1 MGRYDDHIVTDA
13 GDYFAKWGPKGFL
26 YSEGKT
32 VPFKNLSTSYALKDG
47 NNYDTSGTEPTNT
60 TGRKVQVITFDTQYA
75 TYLGTDPK
83 AQMHEWYDLM
93 EDVWPFYIGG
103 QQFGPPL
110 LQLQSVDWKN
120 YQVVGAGTMLSVEA
134 TITLRE
140 WWDGIEED
148 EGWLSKPEDGVDL
161 SGVLNGYYTGDLFNS
176 GLSNAQI
183 IWLFLR
189 QHGFSEAAI
198 AGIMGNMD
206 AESGLEPDKYEVDG
220 FGGYGLCQWTNTGPG
235 SAARKDNLINW
246 CNQNGYDYRT
256 LEGQLNFL
264 IYEFNLPAY
273 QANLSNYKN
282 LTDVWTATDQW
293 LTYYEG
299 CTVRDVNNNGIVHWQ
314 WRIDAANEYYSQLK
328 DYVGPVTSAGQGV
341 STGGAA
347 GVATGTWLWPCPD
360 TPYATVGSYANNNA
374 WHTHNAGDLKV
385 STGNRV
391 VAVDGGTVI
400 QVTHWDGRGYG
411 QYGPNELAT
420 YGNSVLI
427 QQPNGYQVRYA
438 HLSQLNVSEGQTV
451 SQGQLLGLSGNTGNS
466 SGPHL
471 HLEIYPNGA
480 GGYQGTF
487 PGYVNWIR

>member
-148 EGWLSKPEDGVDL
+148 EGWLSKPEEGVDL
-161 SGVLNGYYTGDLFNS
+161 SGILNGYYTGDLFNS

-189 QHGFSEAAI
+189 QHGFSEAAA
-198 AGIMGNMD
+198 AGVMGNMFG
-206 AESGLEPDKYEVDG
+206 ESRLNPDITEVDG
-220 FGGYGLCQWTNTGPG
+220 YGGYGLCQWTF
-235 SAARKDNLINW
+235 SRKTDLINW
-246 CNQNGYDYRT
+246 CNSNGYDYRT
-256 LEGQLNFL
+256 LEGQLNFM
-264 IYEFNLPAY
+264 IYELELPYY
-273 QANLSNYKN
+273 QQNLSNYKN

-299 CTVRDVNNNGIVHWQ
+299 CTVRTEIVHWND
-314 WRIDAANEYYSQLK
+314 RINAANEYYSQLK

-347 GVATGTWLWPCPD
+347 GVATGTWLWPLPD
-360 TPYATVGSYANNNA
+360 TPYASINTYSG
-374 WHTHNAGDLKV
+374 HTHNAGDIPI

-400 QVTHWDGRGYG
+400 QVTYWDGRGYG

-427 QQPNGYQVRYA
+427 EQPNGYRVRYA
-438 HLSQLNVSEGQTV
+438 HLSQLNVREGQV
-451 SQGQLLGLSGNTGNS
+451 IGQGQLIGLSGSTGNS

-471 HLEIYPNGA
+471 HLEIYTPGSGA
-480 GGYQGTF
+480 GQGIS
-487 PGYVNWIR
+487 PSYVNWIR

>member
-148 EGWLSKPEDGVDL
+148 EGWLSKPEEGVDL
-161 SGVLNGYYTGDLFNS
+161 SGILNGYYTGDLFNS

-189 QHGFSEAAI
+189 QHGFSEAAA
-198 AGIMGNMD
+198 AGVMGNMFG
-206 AESGLEPDKYEVDG
+206 ESRLNPDITEVDG
-220 FGGYGLCQWTNTGPG
+220 YGGYGLCQWTF
-235 SAARKDNLINW
+235 SRKTDLINW
-246 CNQNGYDYRT
+246 CNSNGYDYRT
-256 LEGQLNFL
+256 LEGQLNFM
-264 IYEFNLPAY
+264 IYELELPYY
-273 QANLSNYKN
+273 QQNLSNYKN

-299 CTVRDVNNNGIVHWQ
+299 CTVRTEIVHWND
-314 WRIDAANEYYSQLK
+314 RINAANEYYSQLK

-347 GVATGTWLWPCPD
+347 GVATGTWLWPLPD
-360 TPYATVGSYANNNA
+360 TPYANINTYPG
-374 WHTHNAGDLKV
+374 HTHNAGDIPI

-391 VAVDGGTVI
+391 IAVDGGTVI
-400 QVTHWDGRGYG
+400 QVTYWDGRGYG

-427 QQPNGYQVRYA
+427 EQPNGYRVRYA
-438 HLSQLNVSEGQTV
+438 HLSQLNVSEGQV
-451 SQGQLLGLSGNTGNS
+451 IGQGQLIGLSGSTGNS

-471 HLEIYPNGA
+471 HLEIYTPGSGA
-480 GGYQGTF
+480 GQGIS
-487 PGYVNWIR
+487 PSYVNWIR

>member
-26 YSEGKT
+26 YSDGKT

-148 EGWLSKPEDGVDL
+148 EGWLSKPEEGVDL
-161 SGVLNGYYTGDLFNS
+161 SGILNGYYTGDLFNS

-189 QHGFSEAAI
+189 QHGFSEAAA
-198 AGIMGNMD
+198 AGVMGNMFGESRLNPD
-206 AESGLEPDKYEVDG
+206 TAEVGGY
-220 FGGYGLCQWTNTGPG
+220 GGYGLCQWTF
-235 SAARKDNLINW
+235 SRKTDLINW
-246 CNQNGYDYRT
+246 CNSNGYDYRT
-256 LEGQLNFL
+256 LEGQLNFM
-264 IYEFNLPAY
+264 IYELELPYY
-273 QANLSNYKN
+273 QQNLSNYKN

-299 CTVRDVNNNGIVHWQ
+299 CTVRTEIVHWND
-314 WRIDAANEYYSQLK
+314 RINAANEYYSQLK

-341 STGGAA
+341 GTGAA
-347 GVATGTWLWPCPD
+347 GVATGTWLWPLPD
-360 TPYATVGSYANNNA
+360 TPYAAINTYAG
-374 WHTHNAGDLKV
+374 HTHNAGDIPI

-400 QVTHWDGRGYG
+400 QVTYWDGRGYG
-411 QYGPNELAT
+411 QYGPNELET

-427 QQPNGYQVRYA
+427 EQPNGYRVRYA
-438 HLSQLNVSEGQTV
+438 HLSQLNVREGQV
-451 SQGQLLGLSGNTGNS
+451 IGQGQLIGLSGSTGNS

-471 HLEIYPNGA
+471 HLEIYTPGSGA
-480 GGYQGTF
+480 GQGIS
-487 PGYVNWIR
+487 PSYVNWIR

>member
-148 EGWLSKPEDGVDL
+148 EGWLSKPEEGVDL
-161 SGVLNGYYTGDLFNS
+161 SGILNGYYTGDLFNS

-189 QHGFSEAAI
+189 QHGFSEAAA
-198 AGIMGNMD
+198 AGVMGNMFG
-206 AESGLEPDKYEVDG
+206 ESRLNPDITEVDG
-220 FGGYGLCQWTNTGPG
+220 YGGYGLCQWTF
-235 SAARKDNLINW
+235 SRKTDLINW
-246 CNQNGYDYRT
+246 CNSNGYDYRT
-256 LEGQLNFL
+256 LEGQLNFM
-264 IYEFNLPAY
+264 IYELELPYY
-273 QANLSNYKN
+273 QQNLSNYKN

-299 CTVRDVNNNGIVHWQ
+299 CTVRTEIVHWND
-314 WRIDAANEYYSQLK
+314 RINAANEYYSQLK

-347 GVATGTWLWPCPD
+347 GVATGTWLWPLPD
-360 TPYATVGSYANNNA
+360 TPYAAINTYAG
-374 WHTHNAGDLKV
+374 HTHNAGDIPI

-400 QVTHWDGRGYG
+400 QVTYWDGRGYG
-411 QYGPNELAT
+411 QYGPNELET

-427 QQPNGYQVRYA
+427 EQPNGYRVRYA
-438 HLSQLNVSEGQTV
+438 HLSQLNVREGQV
-451 SQGQLLGLSGNTGNS
+451 IGQGQLIGLSGSTGNS

-471 HLEIYPNGA
+471 HLEIYTPGSGA
-480 GGYQGTF
+480 GQGIS
-487 PGYVNWIR
+487 PSYVNWIR

>member
-148 EGWLSKPEDGVDL
+148 EGWLSKPEEGVDL
-161 SGVLNGYYTGDLFNS
+161 SGILNGYYTGDLFNS

-189 QHGFSEAAI
+189 QHGFSEAAA
-198 AGIMGNMD
+198 AGVMGNMFGESRLNPD
-206 AESGLEPDKYEVDG
+206 TAEVGGY
-220 FGGYGLCQWTNTGPG
+220 GGYGLCQWTF
-235 SAARKDNLINW
+235 SRKTDLINW
-246 CNQNGYDYRT
+246 CNSNGYDYRT
-256 LEGQLNFL
+256 LEGQLNFM
-264 IYEFNLPAY
+264 IYELELPCY
-273 QANLSNYKN
+273 QQNLSNYKN

-299 CTVRDVNNNGIVHWQ
+299 CTVRTEIVHWND
-314 WRIDAANEYYSQLK
+314 RINAANEYYSQLK
-328 DYVGPVTSAGQGV
+328 DYVGPVTSTGQGV
-341 STGGAA
+341 STGSAA

-374 WHTHNAGDLKV
+374 GHTHNAGDLRV

-411 QYGPNELAT
+411 QYGPNELGT

>member
-148 EGWLSKPEDGVDL
+148 EGWLSKPEEGVDL
-161 SGVLNGYYTGDLFNS
+161 SGILNGYYTGDLFNS

-189 QHGFSEAAI
+189 QHGFSEAAA
-198 AGIMGNMD
+198 AGVMGNMFG
-206 AESGLEPDKYEVDG
+206 ESRLNPDITEVDG
-220 FGGYGLCQWTNTGPG
+220 YGGYGLCQWTF
-235 SAARKDNLINW
+235 SRKTDLINW
-246 CNQNGYDYRT
+246 CNSNGYDYRT
-256 LEGQLNFL
+256 LEGQLNFM
-264 IYEFNLPAY
+264 IYELELPYY
-273 QANLSNYKN
+273 QQNLSNYKN

-299 CTVRDVNNNGIVHWQ
+299 CTVRTEIVHWND
-314 WRIDAANEYYSQLK
+314 RINAANEYYSQLK

-347 GVATGTWLWPCPD
+347 GVATGTWLWPLPD
-360 TPYATVGSYANNNA
+360 TPYASINTYSG
-374 WHTHNAGDLKV
+374 HTHNVGDIPI

-400 QVTHWDGRGYG
+400 QVTYWDGRGYG

-427 QQPNGYQVRYA
+427 EQPNGYRVRYA
-438 HLSQLNVSEGQTV
+438 HLSQLNVSEGQV
-451 SQGQLLGLSGNTGNS
+451 IGQGQLIGLSGSTGNS

-471 HLEIYPNGA
+471 HLEIYTPGSGA
-480 GGYQGTF
+480 GQGIS
-487 PGYVNWIR
+487 PSYVNWIR

>member
-148 EGWLSKPEDGVDL
+148 EGWLSKPEEGVDL
-161 SGVLNGYYTGDLFNS
+161 SGILNGYYTGDLFNS

-189 QHGFSEAAI
+189 QHGFSEAAA
-198 AGIMGNMD
+198 AGVMGNMFG
-206 AESGLEPDKYEVDG
+206 ESRLNPDITEVDG
-220 FGGYGLCQWTNTGPG
+220 YGGYGLCQWTF
-235 SAARKDNLINW
+235 SRKTDLINW
-246 CNQNGYDYRT
+246 CNSNGYDYRT
-256 LEGQLNFL
+256 LEGQLNFM
-264 IYEFNLPAY
+264 IYELELPYY
-273 QANLSNYKN
+273 QQNLSNYKN

-299 CTVRDVNNNGIVHWQ
+299 CTVRTEIVHWND
-314 WRIDAANEYYSQLK
+314 RINAANEYYSQLK

-341 STGGAA
+341 STGSAA
-347 GVATGTWLWPCPD
+347 GVATGTWLWPLPD
-360 TPYATVGSYANNNA
+360 TPYANINTYPG
-374 WHTHNAGDLKV
+374 HTHNAGDIPI

-391 VAVDGGTVI
+391 IAVDGGTVI
-400 QVTHWDGRGYG
+400 QVTYWDGRGYG

-427 QQPNGYQVRYA
+427 EQPNGYRVRYA
-438 HLSQLNVSEGQTV
+438 HLSQLNVSEGQV
-451 SQGQLLGLSGNTGNS
+451 IGQGQLIGLSGSTGNS

-471 HLEIYPNGA
+471 HLEIYTPGSGA
-480 GGYQGTF
+480 GQGIS
-487 PGYVNWIR
+487 PSYVNWIR

>member
-148 EGWLSKPEDGVDL
+148 EGWLSKPEEGVDL
-161 SGVLNGYYTGDLFNS
+161 SGILNGYYTGDLFNS

-189 QHGFSEAAI
+189 QHGFSEAAA
-198 AGIMGNMD
+198 AGVMGNMFG
-206 AESGLEPDKYEVDG
+206 ESRLNPDITEVDG
-220 FGGYGLCQWTNTGPG
+220 YGGYGLCQWTF
-235 SAARKDNLINW
+235 SRKTDLINW
-246 CNQNGYDYRT
+246 CNSNGYDYRT
-256 LEGQLNFL
+256 LEGQLNFM
-264 IYEFNLPAY
+264 IYELELPYY
-273 QANLSNYKN
+273 QQNLSNYKN

-299 CTVRDVNNNGIVHWQ
+299 CTVRTEIVHWND
-314 WRIDAANEYYSQLK
+314 RINAANEYYSQLK

-347 GVATGTWLWPCPD
+347 GVATGTWLWPLPD
-360 TPYATVGSYANNNA
+360 TPYANINTYSG
-374 WHTHNAGDLKV
+374 HTHNAGDIPI

-400 QVTHWDGRGYG
+400 QVTYWDGRGYG

-427 QQPNGYQVRYA
+427 EQPNGYRVRYA
-438 HLSQLNVSEGQTV
+438 HLSQLNVREGQV
-451 SQGQLLGLSGNTGNS
+451 IGQGQLIGLSGSTGNS

-471 HLEIYPNGA
+471 HLEIYTPGSGA
-480 GGYQGTF
+480 GQGIS
-487 PGYVNWIR
+487 PSYVNWIR

>member
-148 EGWLSKPEDGVDL
+148 EGWLSKPEEGVDL
-161 SGVLNGYYTGDLFNS
+161 SGILNGYYTGDLFNS

-189 QHGFSEAAI
+189 QHGFSAAAA
-198 AGIMGNMD
+198 AGVMGNMY
-206 AESGLEPDKYEVDG
+206 AESHLNPDAHEVG
-220 FGGYGLCQWTNTGPG
+220 GYGGYGLCQWTFE
-235 SAARKDNLINW
+235 RKPALINW
-246 CNQNGYDYRT
+246 CNANGYDYRS
-256 LEGQLNFL
+256 LEGQLNYMLYELEQPYYQQFL
-264 IYEFNLPAY
+264 
-273 QANLSNYKN
+273 SDYKT
-282 LTDVWTATDQW
+282 LTDVYTATDRW
-293 LTYYEG
+293 LTYFEG
-299 CTVRDVNNNGIVHWQ
+299 CTLHEAEQNWPT
-314 WRIDAANEYYSQLK
+314 RIGKANEYYNELVNYTGPVMDTSGGTVSGGGSDAVTTQAQSSLLYAAQHTGAAGYNWCARWVCNVFDNAGLGFTSARYGSARDYATFCFTTDESQLK
-328 DYVGPVTSAGQGV
+328 PGMIVVATSSNTGSAGLIHGHIGIYIGNGLVKGNEGWDTPERTLADFRRVYGLQGLQF
-341 STGGAA
+341 GWMN
-347 GVATGTWLWPCPD
+347 GVA
-360 TPYATVGSYANNNA
+360 
-374 WHTHNAGDLKV
+374 
-385 STGNRV
+385 
-391 VAVDGGTVI
+391 
-400 QVTHWDGRGYG
+400 
-411 QYGPNELAT
+411 LA
-420 YGNSVLI
+420 
-427 QQPNGYQVRYA
+427 
-438 HLSQLNVSEGQTV
+438 
-451 SQGQLLGLSGNTGNS
+451 
-466 SGPHL
+466 
-471 HLEIYPNGA
+471 
-480 GGYQGTF
+480 
-487 PGYVNWIR
+487 

>member
-148 EGWLSKPEDGVDL
+148 EGWLSKPEEGVDL
-161 SGVLNGYYTGDLFNS
+161 SGILNGYYTGDLFNS

-189 QHGFSEAAI
+189 QHGFSEAAA
-198 AGIMGNMD
+198 AGVMGNMFG
-206 AESGLEPDKYEVDG
+206 ESRLNPDITEVDG
-220 FGGYGLCQWTNTGPG
+220 YGGYGLCQWTF
-235 SAARKDNLINW
+235 SRKTDLINW
-246 CNQNGYDYRT
+246 CNSNGYDYRT
-256 LEGQLNFL
+256 LEGQLNFM
-264 IYEFNLPAY
+264 IYELELPYY
-273 QANLSNYKN
+273 QQNLSNYKN

-299 CTVRDVNNNGIVHWQ
+299 CTVRTEIVHWND
-314 WRIDAANEYYSQLK
+314 RINAANEYYSQLK
-328 DYVGPVTSAGQGV
+328 DYVGPVTTTGQGV

-347 GVATGTWLWPCPD
+347 GVATGTWLWPLPD
-360 TPYATVGSYANNNA
+360 TPYANINTYSG
-374 WHTHNAGDLKV
+374 HTHNAGDILI

-400 QVTHWDGRGYG
+400 QVTYWDGRGYG

-427 QQPNGYQVRYA
+427 EQPNGYRVRYA
-438 HLSQLNVSEGQTV
+438 HLSQLNVSEGQAIG
-451 SQGQLLGLSGNTGNS
+451 QGQLIGLSGSTGNS

-471 HLEIYPNGA
+471 HLEIYTPGSGA
-480 GGYQGTF
+480 GQGIS
-487 PGYVNWIR
+487 PSYVNWIGR

>member
-148 EGWLSKPEDGVDL
+148 EGWLSKPEEGVDL
-161 SGVLNGYYTGDLFNS
+161 SGILNGYYTGDLFNS

-189 QHGFSEAAI
+189 QHGFSEAAA
-198 AGIMGNMD
+198 AGVMGNMFG
-206 AESGLEPDKYEVDG
+206 ESRLNPDITEVDG
-220 FGGYGLCQWTNTGPG
+220 YGGYGLCQWTF
-235 SAARKDNLINW
+235 SRKTDLINW
-246 CNQNGYDYRT
+246 CNSNGYDYRT
-256 LEGQLNFL
+256 LEGQLNFM
-264 IYEFNLPAY
+264 IYELELPYY
-273 QANLSNYKN
+273 QQNLSNYKN

-299 CTVRDVNNNGIVHWQ
+299 CTVRTEIVHWND
-314 WRIDAANEYYSQLK
+314 RINAANEYYSQLK

-347 GVATGTWLWPCPD
+347 GVATGTWLWPLPD
-360 TPYATVGSYANNNA
+360 TPYANINTYSG
-374 WHTHNAGDLKV
+374 HTHNAGDIPI

-400 QVTHWDGRGYG
+400 QVTYWDGRGYG
-411 QYGPNELAT
+411 QYGPNELET

-427 QQPNGYQVRYA
+427 EQPNGYRVRYA
-438 HLSQLNVSEGQTV
+438 HLSQLNVREGQV
-451 SQGQLLGLSGNTGNS
+451 IGQGQLIGLSGSTGNS

-471 HLEIYPNGA
+471 HLEIYTPGSGA
-480 GGYQGTF
+480 GQGIS
-487 PGYVNWIR
+487 PSYVNWIR

>member
-148 EGWLSKPEDGVDL
+148 EGWLSKPEEGVDL
-161 SGVLNGYYTGDLFNS
+161 SGILNGYYTGDLFNS

-189 QHGFSEAAI
+189 QHGFSAAAA
-198 AGIMGNMD
+198 AGVMGNMFGESRLNPD
-206 AESGLEPDKYEVDG
+206 AHEVG
-220 FGGYGLCQWTNTGPG
+220 GYGGYGLCQWTF
-235 SAARKDNLINW
+235 SRKTDLINW
-246 CNQNGYDYRT
+246 CNSNGYDYRT
-256 LEGQLNFL
+256 LEGQLNFM
-264 IYEFNLPAY
+264 IYEFELPYY
-273 QANLSNYKN
+273 QQNLSNYKN

-299 CTVRDVNNNGIVHWQ
+299 CTVRTEIVHWND
-314 WRIDAANEYYSQLK
+314 RINAANEYYSQLK
-328 DYVGPVTSAGQGV
+328 DYVGPVTTTGQGV
-341 STGGAA
+341 STGGSGTYGECPTRLKDAMNSTPFPGNELCATWVSQVFLKVLGQYYGGNGNDQIAA
-347 GVATGTWLWPCPD
+347 
-360 TPYATVGSYANNNA
+360 YAHSSNLA
-374 WHTHNAGDLKV
+374 DLKPGMIIGD
-385 STGNRV
+385 TWNRY
-391 VAVDGGTVI
+391 
-400 QVTHWDGRGYG
+400 GY
-411 QYGPNELAT
+411 YGPSCGHVAIYAGKGIVYSSESGGIQTYTLDNFIAT
-420 YGNSVLI
+420 YGP
-427 QQPNGYQVRYA
+427 PNGSTVTWGWMGNVP
-438 HLSQLNVSEGQTV
+438 LS
-451 SQGQLLGLSGNTGNS
+451 
-466 SGPHL
+466 
-471 HLEIYPNGA
+471 
-480 GGYQGTF
+480 
-487 PGYVNWIR
+487 